1 MFVNELAKL
10 RQSLNDDYNLTDGDI
25 LILGG
30 IIETYNNF
38 KSYKYSYDTIARH
51 WCMSKRSVMN
61 TIKKLND
68 YGLIEIKR
76 KRIDDK
82 YETNEYIPSE
92 TVVKNLHHKDS
103 SSEKFALHGSEKS
116 APGGSEN
123 FAQYNN
129 YSLKENNN
137 NYYNKNV
144 DDNSGPVNDDNLEY
158 LTLMSSATNI
168 TELNKYKNLYLAKGT
183 ISNDV
188 MKIYIKRY
196 NELKGKT
203 TQNNVDEG

>member
-10 RQSLNDDYNLTDGDI
+10 RQSLNNDYNLTDGDI

-103 SSEKFALHGSEKS
+103 SSEKSALHGSENF

-137 NYYNKNV
+137 NYYNKNAGE
-144 DDNSGPVNDDNLEY
+144 NSGPVNDDIEY
-158 LTLMSSATNI
+158 LTLMTSATNI
-168 TELNKYKNLYLAKGT
+168 TELNKYKNWFLSKGNS
-183 ISNDV
+183 SNDV
-188 MKIYIKRY
+188 MKTYIKRY
-196 NELKGKT
+196 NELKDKT
-203 TQNNVDEG
+203 T

>member
-10 RQSLNDDYNLTDGDI
+10 RQSLNNDYNLTDGDI

-76 KRIDDK
+76 KRLDDK

-103 SSEKFALHGSEKS
+103 SSEKSAL
-116 APGGSEN
+116 GGSEN

-144 DDNSGPVNDDNLEY
+144 DETIGPVNDDNNEY
-158 LTLMSSATNI
+158 LTLLTSATNI
-168 TELNKYKNLYLAKGT
+168 TELNKYKNWFLSKGNS
-183 ISNDV
+183 SNDV
-188 MKIYIKRY
+188 MKTYIKRY

-203 TQNNVDEG
+203 TQKQR